1 MKLVET
7 HALSVTLRGGGIP
20 HTALNKVSVCIE
32 AGQHTALLGP
42 NGAGKSTL
50 LKVLHG
56 AQWPDTP
63 ASPVPTPHAGTAPT
77 TSAVAPPVTW
87 FPPPHE
93 KAETSPLVGRAISAL
108 VSAAQHEQYVRQEWN
123 LSGTELLLT
132 GFDDSPLLYTLP
144 QPKQEQ
150 RVQNLARTLQLEHL
164 LTQSITTLSQGQ
176 MRLLLVARALVRQ
189 PALLLL
195 DECLDGLD
203 PVSRERVLEVLEEVR
218 HTSTIIVSSHRWH
231 SLPAWIRTTLHMQ
244 GGRVCSQPA
253 AFASPASPTPTAQ
266 LGLTSQIDSALSS
279 KSPTPTTS
287 PLSNMQ
293 SAPST
298 PAPYPPR
305 TTTPPPLVALKNVNV
320 YVERAHILHDITWC
334 IRQGEHWVLRGAN
347 GSGKSTLLRLIAG
360 DEYPALGGSIERH
373 LPRSA
378 AYTGEPTE
386 GVEAICELERLR
398 RGIRLV
404 SDAVQ
409 AGYDYD
415 LSAQELV
422 LSGFDGSVGLYRD
435 FSPAEQREATYWLQR
450 VGMADMAK
458 RTLRSVSTGQA
469 RRLFIARALVGRPD
483 ILLLDEPCSG
493 LDSQSRA
500 EVLDLLS
507 GLAADNIHTVL
518 VSHHGE
524 DRLTSSNRQGTV
536 VDGHLQ
542 VEV

>member
-20 HTALNKVSVCIE
+20 HIALNGVSVCIE
-32 AGQHTALLGP
+32 TGQHTALLGP

-56 AQWPDTP
+56 AQWPDTS
-63 ASPVPTPHAGTAPT
+63 ASPVPTPHAGTAPA

-87 FPPPHE
+87 YPAPHE
-93 KAETSPLVGRAISAL
+93 KGETSPLVGRAMSAL

-123 LSGTELLLT
+123 LSGAELLLT

-164 LTQSITTLSQGQ
+164 LSQSITTLSQGQ
-176 MRLLLVARALVRQ
+176 MRLLLLTRALVRQ

-203 PVSRERVLEVLEEVR
+203 PVSRERALEVLEEVR

-253 AFASPASPTPTAQ
+253 TLAPPTSPT
-266 LGLTSQIDSALSS
+266 LTIPPL
-279 KSPTPTTS
+279 SPTSLHTH
-287 PLSNMQ
+287 
-293 SAPST
+293 T
-298 PAPYPPR
+298 PAPSPPH

-500 EVLDLLS
+500 DVLALLS
-507 GLAADNIHTVL
+507 SLAADNIHTVL

-536 VDGHLQ
+536 VDGYLAIDR
-542 VEV
+542 